1 MVERWELRPP
11 PGSPSLMTRIG
22 CKGRGP
28 FRLPGTALTAI
39 LCILLLPGCD
49 VRLIGTGISS
59 TDMRVL
65 EAIVKPA
72 CDFEWNEI
80 VSDLPVR
87 PFRAVSLGDQ
97 QPNLQ
102 FGVDVAARSQ
112 PEARWPRGNLCASVR
127 VAGNTEIENALK
139 RETSNPPTWDQFRTQ
154 FPGTRTLVRVSLP
167 VYSKD
172 ERRAVVY
179 TESTCPFRCGNGFFH
194 ELAREGSRW
203 KIVQSENAWAL

>member
-1 MVERWELRPP
+1 MRQIVR
-11 PGSPSLMTRIG
+11 S
-22 CKGRGP
+22 KK
-28 FRLPGTALTAI
+28 RLGWPAREVLTAVLPI
-39 LCILLLPGCD
+39 VLLSGCD
-49 VRLIGTGISS
+49 IGLIGTGISA

-80 VSDLPVR
+80 ISDLPAR
-87 PFRAVSLGDQ
+87 PYRAASLGEKQ
-97 QPNLQ
+97 LNLQ
-102 FGVDVAARSQ
+102 FGLDISSRSQ
-112 PEARWPRGNLCASVR
+112 PKSRWPRRNLCASAR
-127 VAGNTEIENALK
+127 VVSNGAIETALK
-139 RETSNPPTWDQFRTQ
+139 RETRIPPTWDQFRKE

-194 ELAREGSRW
+194 ELVKDGSRW
-203 KIVQSENAWAL
+203 RIVQSVSAWAL

>member
-1 MVERWELRPP
+1 MRRN
-11 PGSPSLMTRIG
+11 
-22 CKGRGP
+22 GRNGGWAGWP
-28 FRLPGTALTAI
+28 LGEVLTAMM
-39 LCILLLPGCD
+39 LVVLLPGCD
-49 VRLIGTGISS
+49 IRLIGTGISS

-80 VSDLPVR
+80 ISDLPAIPYR
-87 PFRAVSLGDQ
+87 PSSLGEH
-97 QPNLQ
+97 QPNRH
-102 FGVDVAARSQ
+102 FGLDIASRSQ
-112 PEARWPRGNLCASVR
+112 PNARWPRRYLCSSAQVVSN
-127 VAGNTEIENALK
+127 AAIENAMK
-139 RETSNPPTWDQFRTQ
+139 RETSIPPTWDHFREQ

-194 ELAREGSRW
+194 ELVKEGSRW
-203 KIVQSENAWAL
+203 RIVQSANAWAL

>member
-1 MVERWELRPP
+1 MMLVV
-11 PGSPSLMTRIG
+11 
-22 CKGRGP
+22 
-28 FRLPGTALTAI
+28 
-39 LCILLLPGCD
+39 LLPGCD
-49 VRLIGTGISS
+49 IRLIGTGISS

-80 VSDLPVR
+80 ISDLPAIPYR
-87 PFRAVSLGDQ
+87 PSSLGEH
-97 QPNLQ
+97 QPNRH
-102 FGVDVAARSQ
+102 FGLDIASRSQ
-112 PEARWPRGNLCASVR
+112 PNARWPRRYLCSSAQVVSN
-127 VAGNTEIENALK
+127 AAIENAMK
-139 RETSNPPTWDQFRTQ
+139 RETSIPPTWDHFREQ

-194 ELAREGSRW
+194 ELVKEGSRW
-203 KIVQSENAWAL
+203 RIVQSANAWAL